1 MWTSHLSKPVRTLI
15 GGVVCLGILGG
26 MMVGHAWPLWTG
38 QIVLLRARPTDSRD
52 LSRGEF
58 VRLVTPAA
66 RLFVVRGAGTAPAGY
81 VSIKP
86 LDGWAPRRGAVAFVQ
101 LDRRAE
107 TGEFEAVSIGDRLVD
122 GAVNL
127 RGRVRRSAP
136 DGTVQIDY
144 GLDAF
149 YVQEGTAKSIE
160 RALVDGR
167 LVQIEVAVAASGRAR
182 IRTLLV
188 DGAPVR

>member
-1 MWTSHLSKPVRTLI
+1 
-15 GGVVCLGILGG
+15 

-38 QIVLLRARPTDSRD
+38 QIILLRARPIDSRD

-66 RLFVVRGAGTAPAGY
+66 RLFVVRGVGTAPAEY
-81 VSIKP
+81 VPIQP
-86 LDGWAPRRGAVAFVQ
+86 LDDWAPRRGAVAFVQ
-101 LDRRAE
+101 LERRAE
-107 TGEFEAVSIGDRLVD
+107 TGEFEAASIGDRLLD

-167 LVQIEVAVAASGRAR
+167 LVQMEVAVAASGRAR
-182 IRTLLV
+182 IRTVLV